1 MRAKPSGAVIAG
13 VVVGLIMYGLA
24 GYFLLVSPQKG
35 KAADLKRQAE
45 TTQQQIDQY
54 RALAAQAKATPPIRV
69 AELFRLTKAMPDSVD
84 MAGVILEL
92 SRVARESGIQFDSIT
107 PQGTT
112 PVSGYSTVPLSVEFD
127 GNFYE
132 LSDFLFRL
140 RNLVRV
146 HDGTLDAQGRL
157 FVVDSISFGES
168 TNSFPQI
175 KASLTVHAF
184 VYGDLSTAAP
194 VAETAPP
201 TTGTTTTSAS
211 TTTTTTTEPTTTAAT
226 PATPPAGA
234 SAAPETP

>member
-13 VVVGLIMYGLA
+13 VVVGLIVYALA
-24 GYFLLVSPQKG
+24 GYFLLISPQKG
-35 KAADLKRQAE
+35 KAADLKRQTE
-45 TTQQQIDQY
+45 TSQQQIDQY

-92 SRVARESGIQFDSIT
+92 SRVARESGIEFDSIT
-107 PQGTT
+107 PQGAA
-112 PVSGYSTVPLSVEFD
+112 PISGYSTVPLSVEFE
-127 GNFYE
+127 GNYYE

-146 HDGTLDAQGRL
+146 HAGRLDAQGRL

-168 TNSFPQI
+168 TNSFPEI
-175 KASLTVHAF
+175 KASLTVHTF
-184 VYGDLSTAAP
+184 VYGDVSLTAPPAT
-194 VAETAPP
+194 ETAP
-201 TTGTTTTSAS
+201 GTTDTTS
-211 TTTTTTTEPTTTAAT
+211 TTTQPTTTEA
-226 PATPPAGA
+226 PPEGA

>member
-13 VVVGLIMYGLA
+13 VVVGLIVYALA
-24 GYFLLVSPQKG
+24 GYFLLISPQKG

-45 TTQQQIDQY
+45 TAQQQIDQY
-54 RALAAQAKATPPIRV
+54 RTLAAQAQANPPIRV

-92 SRVARESGIQFDSIT
+92 SRVARESGIEFDSIT
-107 PQGTT
+107 PQGAA

-127 GNFYE
+127 GNFYQ
-132 LSDFLFRL
+132 LSDFLFRV

-146 HDGTLDAQGRL
+146 DAGRLDAQGRL

-168 TNSFPQI
+168 TRSFPEI

-184 VYGDLSTAAP
+184 VYGDVS
-194 VAETAPP
+194 VTAPP
-201 TTGTTTTSAS
+201 AAETTPTTTDTTS
-211 TTTTTTTEPTTTAAT
+211 TTTEPTTTAAS
-226 PATPPAGA
+226 PETPPEGA

>member
-13 VVVGLIMYGLA
+13 VVVGLVMYGLA

-35 KAADLKRQAE
+35 KAADLKRQTD

-54 RALAAQAKATPPIRV
+54 RILAAQAAATPPIRV

-92 SRVARESGIQFDSIT
+92 SRVARESGIEFDSIT

-112 PVSGYSTVPLSVEFD
+112 PVSGYSNVPLTVEFD

-146 HDGTLDAQGRL
+146 HAGELDAQGRL
-157 FVVDSISFGES
+157 FLVDSISFGES
-168 TNSFPQI
+168 TAAFPQI
-175 KASLTVHAF
+175 KASMTVHAF
-184 VYGDLSTAAP
+184 VYGDLSVPAP
-194 VAETAPP
+194 PAETTPS
-201 TTGTTTTSAS
+201 TTDTTSTTATTTA
-211 TTTTTTTEPTTTAAT
+211 PTTT
-226 PATPPAGA
+226 PASPDTPPEGA